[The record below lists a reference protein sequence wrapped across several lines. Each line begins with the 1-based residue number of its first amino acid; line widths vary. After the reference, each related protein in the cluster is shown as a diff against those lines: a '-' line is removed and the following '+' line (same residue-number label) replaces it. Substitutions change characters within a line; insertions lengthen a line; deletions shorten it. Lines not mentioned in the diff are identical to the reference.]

1 MCSVMREAPLDDHG
15 ILLEYQLPLS
25 SRRLDCMITGKD
37 RTRRANAVVVELKQ
51 WESVFPS
58 AVDDCVTAFV
68 EDCSAMCCHP
78 SRQVGQYQEYLE
90 DCHSAFA
97 PGGVRL
103 ASCAYLHNL
112 RYASDG
118 ELYNSRHADL
128 LTRYP
133 LFAGDRAEDL
143 SQYLSNRLA
152 AGDGASVLTTV
163 LESKYQASKRLLDHT
178 AAMIK
183 GQRVF
188 VLLDE
193 QLVVFNAVLGQVTKC
208 FNDKQKA
215 VILVRGRPRDRQE
228 RHRAQPCRRALWQG
242 LQYPPRHGLEGVH
255 GKHAKDRGLARQ
267 RSVQVLQQLHDRGA
281 RTLSTRSSW
290 TKHIV

>member
-1 MCSVMREAPLDDHG
+1 M
-15 ILLEYQLPLS
+15 
-25 SRRLDCMITGKD
+25 
-37 RTRRANAVVVELKQ
+37 ELKQ

-68 EDCSAMCCHP
+68 GGLLRDVLHP

-112 RYASDG
+112 RYASDS
-118 ELYNSRHADL
+118 ELYHSRPADL

-152 AGDGASVLTTV
+152 GGDGASVLTTV

-183 GQRVF
+183 GASEFFTVT
-188 VLLDE
+188 LS
-193 QLVVFNAVLGQVTKC
+193 AVMSCKPTNC
-208 FNDKQKA
+208 SA
-215 VILVRGRPRDRQE
+215 PII
-228 RHRAQPCRRALWQG
+228 AQP
-242 LQYPPRHGLEGVH
+242 
-255 GKHAKDRGLARQ
+255 
-267 RSVQVLQQLHDRGA
+267 
-281 RTLSTRSSW
+281 
-290 TKHIV
+290 IVAS